1 MYTGVR
7 RSHRPRS
14 IHSGAARSKASV
26 AGLFFFFAKTSDAG
40 LFYFYFESPL
50 YSQFYT
56 VKNKSVAGL
65 YFCLKV
71 LYIASFM

>member
-1 MYTGVR
+1 MFEDPTGRDPYT
-7 RSHRPRS
+7 
-14 IHSGAARSKASV
+14 AAQLVQKLLLQAS
-26 AGLFFFFAKTSDAG
+26 FFFFAKTSDAG

-50 YSQFYT
+50 HSQFYT
-56 VKNKSVAGL
+56 VKKKPVAGL

>member
-26 AGLFFFFAKTSDAG
+26 AGLFFF
-40 LFYFYFESPL
+40 YFESPL
-50 YSQFYT
+50 HSQFYT
-56 VKNKSVAGL
+56 VKKKSVAGL